1 MKYMLKKILSRK
13 IVIIIVIIAVLGFII
28 YNFFVK
34 DGEPEYILEK
44 ASYGTVIKEVS
55 ETGAV
60 KISEE
65 VNLSFRSSGRIDK
78 IYVKVGDKVELGQE
92 LAKVDTKQ
100 LYIELTEAQAALEV
114 TQADYN
120 NLLAGSSAEEIKVA
134 ETEVLNAQI
143 VLDNAEQSLEDVKAD
158 AEEDLNQAYEDA
170 LIDLD
175 DAYLKLYNAYNVVN
189 DIRRTYFTIS
199 DQISLIVKDSK
210 DKIKSAV
217 NGAKVYIDEAKADS
231 LHEDIDTALF
241 EIKDILSDTKK
252 ALEEVRNATEAIA
265 YRNAVS
271 DSDKTSLDNQ
281 KSYIN
286 TAHTDVVGAQQNI
299 SLIRIINETNINT
312 GEASVSTAEAKLQ
325 KAQDEL
331 DLKRAGPTQEN
342 IDLYSAK
349 IKQAQAKVSL
359 LYNKI
364 QEAVL
369 KSPIQGQITE
379 INKREGETVQT
390 TDSVISFLPEGPFQ
404 VEVDIYE
411 EDIVDVRVDNFVGI
425 SLPAFPDEILEGRV
439 ISIDPAE
446 KLIDGVVYYEVNI
459 IFSTERENIK
469 PGMTADVVIET
480 DKKENVLIV
489 FKSALK
495 EINGEKIVRV
505 FKKGKAEERKI
516 EIGLEGD
523 EYIEVISGLAEGEEV
538 IIGEKQE

>member
-1 MKYMLKKILSRK
+1 MLKKILSKK
-13 IVIIIVIIAVLGFII
+13 IIIIIIVIAVLGFVI

-34 DGEPEYILEK
+34 DGQPEYILERV
-44 ASYGTVIKEVS
+44 SYGTVIKEVS

-65 VNLSFRSSGRIDK
+65 INLSFKNSGRIDN

-92 LAKVDTKQ
+92 LAKLDTSQ

-120 NLLAGSSAEEIKVA
+120 KLLAGSSAEEIKVS
-134 ETEVLNAQI
+134 ETEVLNTQI
-143 VLDNAEQSLEDVKAD
+143 ALDNAEQSLEDVKAD

-170 LIDLD
+170 LDVLD
-175 DAYLKLYNAYNVVN
+175 DAYLKIYNAYNVADSVY
-189 DIRRTYFTIS
+189 RSYFTS
-199 DQISLIVKDSK
+199 NDQEGVKVKDSR
-210 DKIKSAV
+210 DKIQSVLNQAKS
-217 NGAKVYIDEAKADS
+217 YIDDAKSDS
-231 LHEDIDTALF
+231 QNEKIDTAISENK
-241 EIKDILSDTKK
+241 EILKEVRD
-252 ALEEVRNATEAIA
+252 ALEVIRNMTETTL
-265 YRNAVS
+265 YRNTVS
-271 DSDKTSLDNQ
+271 SADKTSLDNQ
-281 KSYIN
+281 KTYIN
-286 TAHTDVVGAQQNI
+286 TVYTDLVAAEQNI
-299 SLIRIINETNINT
+299 SSTKITNETNINT
-312 GEASVSTAEAKLQ
+312 AEASVSSAEAKLQ

-331 DLKRAGPTQEN
+331 DLKKARPTQEN
-342 IDLYSAK
+342 IDLYLAK

-364 QEAVL
+364 NEAVL
-369 KSPIQGQITE
+369 KSPIQGQVTE

-390 TDSVISFLPEGPFQ
+390 TDSVISFMPEGPFQ

-411 EDIVDVRVDNFVGI
+411 EDVVSVRIDNFVRI

-446 KLIDGVVYYEVNI
+446 KLIDGIVYYEVNI
-459 IFSTERENIK
+459 IFSTEKENIK

-480 DKKENVLIV
+480 DKKENVLII
-489 FKSALK
+489 SRAALK
-495 EINGEKIVRV
+495 KINGEKIVRV
-505 FKKGKAEERKI
+505 FKKGKAEDRKI

-523 EYIEVISGLAEGEEV
+523 EYVEVISGLADGEEV

>member
-1 MKYMLKKILSRK
+1 MLKKILNK
-13 IVIIIVIIAVLGFII
+13 KVIIIIIVIAVLGFII

-34 DGEPEYILEK
+34 DGQPEYILEK
-44 ASYGTVIKEVS
+44 ASYGAVIKEVS

-60 KISEE
+60 KISER
-65 VNLSFRSSGRIDK
+65 VNLSFRNSGRIDK
-78 IYVKVGDKVELGQE
+78 IYVKVGDKVESGQE
-92 LAKVDTKQ
+92 LAEIDTRQ
-100 LYIELTEAQAALEV
+100 LYIELSEAQAALEV

-120 NLLAGSSAEEIKVA
+120 KLLAGSSPEEIKVA

-143 VLDNAEQSLEDVKAD
+143 VLDNAEQSLKDVKAD

-175 DAYLKLYNAYNVVN
+175 DAYLKLYNAYNLVD
-189 DIRRTYFTIS
+189 DIRRTYFSLS
-199 DQISLIVKDSK
+199 DQTSLIVRDNK
-210 DKIKSAV
+210 DKIKNAMDS
-217 NGAKVYIDEAKADS
+217 AKVYIDEAKADS
-231 LHEDIDTALF
+231 LHEDIDTALS
-241 EIKDILSDTKK
+241 ETKNVLSDTKQ
-252 ALEEVRNATEAIA
+252 ALEAVRDATETIA
-265 YRNAVS
+265 YRNTVS
-271 DSDKTSLDNQ
+271 NSDKTSLDNQ

-286 TAHTDVVGAQQNI
+286 TVHADVIGAQQSI
-299 SLIRIINETNINT
+299 SLIRITNETNINT

-331 DLKRAGPTQEN
+331 NLKKAGPTQEN

-349 IKQAQAKVSL
+349 IKQAQANVSL

-364 QEAVL
+364 NEAVL
-369 KSPIQGQITE
+369 KSPIQGQITK

-411 EDIVDVRVDNFVGI
+411 EDIVDVEVDNFVRI
-425 SLPAFPDEILEGRV
+425 SLPAFLDEILEGRV

-459 IFSTERENIK
+459 IFSTEKENIK

-480 DKKENVLIV
+480 DKKENVLIIS
-489 FKSALK
+489 KAALRM
-495 EINGEKIVRV
+495 INGEKMVRV
-505 FKKGKAEERKI
+505 FKKGKSEERKI
-516 EIGLEGD
+516 EIGLEGN
-523 EYIEVISGLAEGEEV
+523 EYIEIISGLAEGEEV
-538 IIGEKQE
+538 IIGEKQK

>member
-1 MKYMLKKILSRK
+1 MLKKIFSK
-13 IVIIIVIIAVLGFII
+13 KVIIIIVVIAVLGFVI

-44 ASYGTVIKEVS
+44 VSYGTVIKEVS

-65 VNLSFRSSGRIDK
+65 INLSFKNSGRIDN

-92 LAKVDTKQ
+92 LAKLDTSQ

-120 NLLAGSSAEEIKVA
+120 KLLAGSSAEEIKVS
-134 ETEVLNAQI
+134 ETEVLNTQI
-143 VLDNAEQSLEDVKAD
+143 ALDNAEQSLEDVKAD

-170 LIDLD
+170 LDVLD
-175 DAYLKLYNAYNVVN
+175 DAYLKIYNAYNVADSVY
-189 DIRRTYFTIS
+189 RSYFTS
-199 DQISLIVKDSK
+199 NDQEGVKVKDSR
-210 DKIKSAV
+210 DKIQSVLNQAKS
-217 NGAKVYIDEAKADS
+217 YIDDAKSDS
-231 LHEDIDTALF
+231 QNEKIDTAISENK
-241 EIKDILSDTKK
+241 EILKEVRD
-252 ALEEVRNATEAIA
+252 ALEVIRNMTETTL
-265 YRNAVS
+265 YRNTVS
-271 DSDKTSLDNQ
+271 SADKTSLDNQ
-281 KSYIN
+281 KTYIN
-286 TAHTDVVGAQQNI
+286 TVYTDLVAAEQNI
-299 SLIRIINETNINT
+299 SSTKITNETNINT
-312 GEASVSTAEAKLQ
+312 AEASVSSAEAKLQ

-331 DLKRAGPTQEN
+331 DLKKARPTQEN
-342 IDLYSAK
+342 IDLYLAK

-364 QEAVL
+364 NEAVL
-369 KSPIQGQITE
+369 KSPIQGQVTE

-390 TDSVISFLPEGPFQ
+390 TDSVISFMPEGPFQ

-411 EDIVDVRVDNFVGI
+411 EDVVSVRIDNFVRI

-446 KLIDGVVYYEVNI
+446 KLIDGIVYYEVNI
-459 IFSTERENIK
+459 IFSTEKENIK

-480 DKKENVLIV
+480 DKKENVLII
-489 FKSALK
+489 SRAALK
-495 EINGEKIVRV
+495 KINGEKIVRV
-505 FKKGKAEERKI
+505 FKKGKAEDRKI

-523 EYIEVISGLAEGEEV
+523 EYVEVISGLADGEEV

>member
-1 MKYMLKKILSRK
+1 MNKKIIL
-13 IVIIIVIIAVLGFII
+13 IIVVIAVLGFII

-34 DGEPEYILEK
+34 DREPEYILEK
-44 ASYGTVIKEVS
+44 VSYGTVIKEVS

-65 VNLSFRSSGRIDK
+65 VNLSFRNSGRIEK

-92 LAKVDTKQ
+92 LAKLDTSQ
-100 LYIELTEAQAALEV
+100 LYIELTEAQAILEV
-114 TQADYN
+114 AEADYN
-120 NLLAGSSAEEIKVA
+120 KLLAGSSAEEVKVA
-134 ETEVLNAQI
+134 ETEVLNAEI
-143 VLDNAEQSLEDVKAD
+143 VLDNAKQSLEDIKAD
-158 AEEDLNQAYEDA
+158 AEEDLNQAYENA
-170 LIDLD
+170 LDVLD
-175 DAYLKLYNAYNVVN
+175 DAYLKLYNAYNVVD
-189 DIRRTYFTIS
+189 DIRRTYFS
-199 DQISLIVKDSK
+199 SRDQTSLIVKENS
-210 DKIKSAV
+210 DKIKNALNSV
-217 NGAKVYIDEAKADS
+217 KVYIDEAKADA
-231 LHEDIDTALF
+231 LHEDIDIAIF
-241 EIKDILSDTKK
+241 ETKDALSDTKQ
-252 ALEEVRNATEAIA
+252 ALEAVRDAAETIT
-265 YRNAVS
+265 YRDTVS
-271 DSDKTSLDNQ
+271 SSDKTSLDNQ
-281 KSYIN
+281 KTYIN
-286 TAHTDVVGAQQNI
+286 TVYTDLVAAQQNI
-299 SLIRIINETNINT
+299 SLTKITNETNTNT
-312 GEASVSTAEAKLQ
+312 AEASVSTAGAKLQ

-331 DLKRAGPTQEN
+331 DLKKAGPTQEN

-364 QEAVL
+364 NEAVL

-411 EDIVDVRVDNFVGI
+411 EDIVDVKVDNFVRI
-425 SLPAFPDEILEGRV
+425 SLPAFPDEVLEGRV

-459 IFSTERENIK
+459 IFSTEKENIK
-469 PGMTADVVIET
+469 PGMTADVVLET

-489 FKSALK
+489 ARVALRK
-495 EINGEKIVRV
+495 INGEKIVRV

-523 EYIEVISGLAEGEEV
+523 EYVEVISGLVEGDEV